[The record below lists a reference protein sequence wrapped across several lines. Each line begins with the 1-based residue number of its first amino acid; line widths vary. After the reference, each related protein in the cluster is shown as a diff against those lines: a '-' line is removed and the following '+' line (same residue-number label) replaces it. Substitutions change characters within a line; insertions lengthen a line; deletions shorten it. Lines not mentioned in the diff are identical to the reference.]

1 MLVKTFQVEA
11 TGSACVLIAF
21 DVLSTRNDC
30 TFECVL
36 TVFTD
41 GNLW

>member
-1 MLVKTFQVEA
+1 MLVKTFQVEP
-11 TGSACVLIAF
+11 TGSACVLIAS

-30 TFECVL
+30 TLDCVS